1 MRLRFYVA
9 LHLYRE
15 STLLA
20 YTCVRLFTQ
29 SDMDHRA
36 LIKDSDSRPQQV
48 AQQLPTYRWLK
59 SGVTLWDVSGSW

>member
-20 YTCVRLFTQ
+20 CTCVRLITQ

-48 AQQLPTYRWLK
+48 AQQLPTYR
-59 SGVTLWDVSGSW
+59 